1 MLEVYSL
8 HDLNSV
14 RLKFLAGC
22 YIHCQEWSKA
32 LAIANLLVQSY
43 PNDYSYRLQRAQV
56 YAGLNQPQKAI
67 ADLSQCLQLK
77 KYMIKNTGIGALA
90 VLEERD
96 VRLLRASMY
105 DKIGQK
111 DLAQKDRTAIKEASD
126 RSYKETVFRSA
137 Q

>member
-1 MLEVYSL
+1 
-8 HDLNSV
+8 V